1 MKGTLTW
8 LSVISDPPTSGEP
21 HRQTVKTKRESKKIR
36 KDRNRRR
43 VREVKSSRCAE

>member
-21 HRQTVKTKRESKKIR
+21 HRQTVKTKR
-36 KDRNRRR
+36 DG
-43 VREVKSSRCAE
+43 VKEDKERQK